1 MMDCIVSV
9 HYRDSDFE
17 LDQCDIHRRK
27 RQAAGDN
34 EKELEYKIELVV
46 KEKDSKLKPGD
57 QNSSAVKYSI
67 FGFIF
72 IFIFNNYFFTNL

>member
-1 MMDCIVSV
+1 MMDCTVSV

-17 LDQCDIHRRK
+17 LEQCDIHRRK
-27 RQAAGDN
+27 RQADGDN

-46 KEKDSKLKPGD
+46 KEKDSKIQPGD

-72 IFIFNNYFFTNL
+72 IFIFQKLFFY

>member
-1 MMDCIVSV
+1 MIDCIVSV

-27 RQAAGDN
+27 RQLADEN
-34 EKELEYKIELVV
+34 EKELEYKIELIL
-46 KEKDSKLKPGD
+46 KEQDSKKQPGN

-72 IFIFNNYFFTNL
+72 ILIF